1 MSQFSRL
8 VTLLRLL
15 AFMVLI
21 YVGLA
26 WMVERKSRNPE
37 SKVRAFFRI
46 LCSPVTG
53 IVGRFLRAGTGQER
67 LLAVSAGVVAAIWVL
82 LIALDEVLLR
92 AQ

>member
-1 MSQFSRL
+1 MSLLSRL
-8 VTLLRLL
+8 VTMLRLL

-53 IVGRFLRAGTGQER
+53 LVGRFLPPGTAQDR
-67 LLAVSAGVVAAIWVL
+67 LLAVSAGVVAAIWVT
-82 LIALDEVLLR
+82 LIAIDEILLR
-92 AQ
+92 TP